1 MISKPFISGFDN
13 LGLIF
18 DKNMRAYNIL
28 LTQGPSLLTQ
38 QSISGLGSGS
48 ALSIKDKKKIISSMA
63 QSLLIRFVRL
73 HGDLFK
79 WTHATVKAINERQ
92 KAASD
97 DMDDSVTLAE
107 ESSKVLTEPY
117 IAFEFDLTKFLSL
130 VQEVLSDFEYFMQ
143 NDESSIFSEIFLVRL
158 LAVSLFSVHHAS
170 TVFCENQSKSSEFSS
185 SDRSVTKSLALYF
198 LFNFVSRYSL
208 CLSDMIS
215 SKLLIYVLS
224 FQIFL
229 K

>member
-79 WTHATVKAINERQ
+79 WTHTTVKAIDERQ
-92 KAASD
+92 KAANAD
-97 DMDDSVTLAE
+97 LEDSATPAE
-107 ESSKVLTEPY
+107 DSLKVPLDPY
-117 IAFEFDLTKFLSL
+117 VASEFDSTKFLSL

-170 TVFCENQSKSSEFSS
+170 SLFCENQSKSSESLP
-185 SDRSVTKSLALYF
+185 SDRSITKSLALYF
-198 LFNFVSRYSL
+198 LFNFISR
-208 CLSDMIS
+208 
-215 SKLLIYVLS
+215 
-224 FQIFL
+224 
-229 K
+229 